1 MIEASEDLND
11 PRQDNPRTRE
21 RPSDQGRKA
30 MMVIIALLLLVAA
43 GTAWNVVSR
52 TNAKE
57 IEPEPRTRVGPSGAN
72 DASLQ
77 DTFATR
83 LERRKQALRDA
94 RLPTPVRQLIP
105 ESPGPLTQE
114 IAKPLTAAEEW
125 ALQQEL
131 KALRA
136 LSKPMK
142 VTGVWPKPSKEPRP
156 AAPDQRTVDEP
167 KIEPSPPETLDAKI
181 DGYYKLLD
189 QIEARQRARE
199 VSP

>member
-77 DTFATR
+77 
-83 LERRKQALRDA
+83 LS
-94 RLPTPVRQLIP
+94 LIH
-105 ESPGPLTQE
+105 
-114 IAKPLTAAEEW
+114 I
-125 ALQQEL
+125 
-131 KALRA
+131 
-136 LSKPMK
+136 
-142 VTGVWPKPSKEPRP
+142 
-156 AAPDQRTVDEP
+156 
-167 KIEPSPPETLDAKI
+167 
-181 DGYYKLLD
+181 
-189 QIEARQRARE
+189 
-199 VSP
+199 